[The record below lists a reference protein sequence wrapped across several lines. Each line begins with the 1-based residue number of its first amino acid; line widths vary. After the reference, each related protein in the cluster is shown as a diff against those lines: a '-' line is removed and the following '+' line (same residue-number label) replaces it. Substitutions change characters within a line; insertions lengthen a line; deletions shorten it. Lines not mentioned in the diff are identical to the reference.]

1 MYFDTV
7 NGLSVVQGMS
17 FLEGENDIKYHID
30 TVSGLSVV
38 QGMSC
43 LEGENDIKCLIDI
56 DDGLCS
62 TGFVI
67 LGG

>member
-1 MYFDTV
+1 
-7 NGLSVVQGMS
+7 MS
-17 FLEGENDIKYHID
+17 FLEVENDIKYHID
-30 TVSGLSVV
+30 TVSLLSVV
-38 QGMSC
+38 QGMSF